1 MVDNIGK
8 VGSISLI
15 TSMKIMEKRLVE
27 GKVHYKT
34 MIASLVLVSINVLKF
49 IGIQLSIEFYLTYC
63 EIPQPSTQYC
73 LK

>member
-27 GKVHYKT
+27 GKVPYKA
-34 MIASLVLVSINVLKF
+34 MIASPVLVSINQNVPKF
-49 IGIQLSIEFYLTYC
+49 IGMPLSIEFHLTHC
-63 EIPQPSTQYC
+63 KIPQASPH
-73 LK
+73 

>member
-27 GKVHYKT
+27 GRVPYKT
-34 MIASLVLVSINVLKF
+34 MIASLVLVSIRGGRV
-49 IGIQLSIEFYLTYC
+49 GGGGQGGQLPF
-63 EIPQPSTQYC
+63 PQFFKIFTSFP
-73 LK
+73 